1 MLLTLVVSWC
11 PGNGYMIQRNSSGR
25 DSHLTDSGI
34 ACGQNDMIDGSSH
47 IYSEPTTEDPNA
59 YLDPVR
65 IRLDPDEEMYW
76 QGGDMSIIEGSVA
89 DTDYLD
95 DFGRR
100 SSGNTAATTSAD
112 ALSPGSINIDKYKI
126 RPPPPTMPLP
136 AVPNKISNQY
146 QSRPGPVSAPLAT
159 VTEADHD
166 VYRSDESLLRRKLL
180 AMGENPDEYNDV
192 DEAVAGSSICSST
205 STLMNNLNKC
215 SSDSGSLASRDAN
228 GLSAPNITKTPPPPQ
243 TPPGDMEGRVNR
255 AMNPSLQR
263 SLPLLCPMPSDG
275 STSDS
280 NTRPVHG
287 AVCASVGCDLDVVT
301 CDGNSSVS
309 RPRH

>member
-1 MLLTLVVSWC
+1 
-11 PGNGYMIQRNSSGR
+11 MIQRNSSGR

-34 ACGQNDMIDGSSH
+34 ACCQNDVLDGSSH

-65 IRLDPDEEMYW
+65 IRLDPDEEMNW
-76 QGGDMSIIEGSVA
+76 HSGDMSIIEGSVA

-100 SSGNTAATTSAD
+100 SSENTAAVTSTD

-136 AVPNKISNQY
+136 AVPSKTCNQY

-159 VTEADHD
+159 VSETDHDHD

-228 GLSAPNITKTPPPPQ
+228 GLSAPNITKTPPPPPQ
-243 TPPGDMEGRVNR
+243 TPSGDVDGRVNR
-255 AMNPSLQR
+255 AMIPSLQR
-263 SLPLLCPMPSDG
+263 SLPLLCPMPSDEL
-275 STSDS
+275 TSD
-280 NTRPVHG
+280 NARPVHG
-287 AVCASVGCDLDVVT
+287 AVCASVGCALDVMS
-301 CDGNSSVS
+301 CDGNSPVS
-309 RPRH
+309 TPRH